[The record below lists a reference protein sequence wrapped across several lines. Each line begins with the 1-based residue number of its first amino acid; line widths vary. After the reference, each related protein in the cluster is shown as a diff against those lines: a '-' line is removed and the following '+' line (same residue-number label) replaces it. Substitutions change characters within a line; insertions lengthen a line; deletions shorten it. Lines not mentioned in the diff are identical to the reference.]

1 VNRIVSFRQMK
12 DGTREDYLLLEEYER
27 DYVQLLP
34 QRVLSSLLK
43 LGKSFE
49 GYPLSRLEHS
59 LQCATRAH
67 ADGADEDL
75 VVGALIHDIGDDLSP
90 YNHAEIAAGILRPY
104 VRAEVTWIVEQ
115 HGLFQSYYYAHHTG
129 GDRNGRE
136 RLRGHPWFD
145 ACADFA
151 ERWDQSSFDPDFTS
165 RPLEFFEPMV
175 QRVFTR
181 KPFDPSRTALSA

>member
-1 VNRIVSFRQMK
+1 VR
-12 DGTREDYLLLEEYER
+12 
-27 DYVQLLP
+27 LLP
-34 QRVLSSLLK
+34 QRILASLRK
-43 LGKSFE
+43 LGNSFE
-49 GYPLSRLEHS
+49 GYPVTRLEHS

-67 ADGADEDL
+67 AAGADEDM

-90 YNHAEIAAGILRPY
+90 YNHSEIAAGILRPY

-136 RLRGHPWFD
+136 RLRGHPWFE

-151 ERWDQSSFDPDFTS
+151 EHWDQSSFDPDYVS

-181 KPFDPSRTALSA
+181 KPFDPARAALSA